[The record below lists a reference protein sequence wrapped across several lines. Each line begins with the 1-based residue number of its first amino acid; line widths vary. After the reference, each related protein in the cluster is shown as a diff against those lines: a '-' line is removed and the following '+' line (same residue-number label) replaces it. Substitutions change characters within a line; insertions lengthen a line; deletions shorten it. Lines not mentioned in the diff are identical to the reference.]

1 MTTPEHSSTPTTPEY
16 STEERNVLSMKQL
29 EDWRK
34 FQEADLDD
42 RRGRSG
48 YIPSLGGKV
57 AIDEEP
63 PYVTEFKAGVD
74 TSLDSYLDSLH
85 LPVDSPNRDVIKGLF
100 RDASIDKISVD
111 DWRGSPASRGG
122 DPADTKSP
130 RTVFSEK
137 INEYLGV
144 GVDGDDETS
153 PADDET
159 EGPEAREE
167 RLAEARAAVA
177 EAREKWA
184 SISSKRQARVF
195 RRNAKD
201 QATAYHDYMTKV
213 NELGRL
219 ELEDIISDDTVDET
233 KKNAEVISYLF
244 DEQAKLRELTT
255 EKLKGTKVSKF
266 IAWMN
271 KGGLV
276 KRILK
281 GGSIGL
287 AAGLVGAFAGGLV
300 GAGVVTAGAVGAARF
315 VRGYTLGDK
324 DKRGMAAADESMKDD
339 VATRL
344 ADTDID
350 GDTFDKASLHFDAA
364 FENDTRKEQNKR
376 RKAAAAGL
384 GMVAVG
390 SLAGYGV
397 HAAAAAISHHDLQWL
412 GGNHHHGTGKNTTTG
427 KGTGSG
433 AGTGDANAGQG
444 GHPGGAGHD
453 GYPGDKSGGIDNA
466 PKLPS
471 VNGEYPWN
479 RMETAL
485 QKGIITPPKG
495 MTAEQALHHYGQLLA
510 QNGDH
515 VQWDPLSGGREYLV
529 VNGHDDTGYV
539 WDRILSAAQKA
550 GDVVNR

>member
-1 MTTPEHSSTPTTPEY
+1 MTTPEHPSTPTTPEY
-16 STEERNVLSMKQL
+16 SAEERNVLSMDQL
-29 EDWRK
+29 EQWRTYLK
-34 FQEADLDD
+34 DDLTKRRNEAFMVGDAASGDYNTAFVNGIDGNLDKYLESQ
-42 RRGRSG
+42 GLSG
-48 YIPSLGGKV
+48 
-57 AIDEEP
+57 
-63 PYVTEFKAGVD
+63 
-74 TSLDSYLDSLH
+74 
-85 LPVDSPNRDVIKGLF
+85 DSPNFVDVKNLF
-100 RDASIDKISVD
+100 RNASIDKIKDVD
-111 DWRGSPASRGG
+111 WYTATSPAVSG
-122 DPADTKSP
+122 DDAGEKRSQQEI
-130 RTVFSEK
+130 FSEEIDK
-137 INEYLGV
+137 RLKGAGITP
-144 GVDGDDETS
+144 D
-153 PADDET
+153 ADDET
-159 EGPEAREE
+159 EREE
-167 RLAEARAAVA
+167 RERRLDEARAAVA

-201 QATAYHDYMTKV
+201 QATTYHNYMTKV

-315 VRGYTLGDK
+315 VRGYALGDK

-390 SLAGYGV
+390 SLAGYTA

-433 AGTGDANAGQG
+433 AGTGDTNAGQG

-453 GYPGDKSGGIDNA
+453 GYPGDKSGGVDTA